1 MILDNIFRFITN
13 ISKDVNQRKSF
24 SYVTIRGLSIA
35 SNYLFSI
42 LVINL
47 FSKDNYGLFV
57 YGLSIFMILS
67 TLLKAG
73 VDVHFVKIFY
83 KFEKTGTPYWIKKL
97 EKRIVLSSIAT
108 ALLVA
113 IIVYSFNLV
122 GNASAAI
129 IPFII
134 SVPLYVYVHLNSA
147 KLRAISKILQF
158 AFLNVAGRIVF
169 SLILFLIFYY
179 VLFLRS
185 PFIIYASHF
194 FSVLLLLLFSCLWI
208 NKSFFYNN
216 NHNKRIPKSFKKQ
229 NKALMIKSYITVF
242 FLWGDRFFLSLICTP
257 ETVAEYDVSLK
268 IAMLM
273 MVAIEALKSSYAP
286 VFARHAEDPIALKK
300 HIKKS
305 TRVGVVFSFLIL
317 VCLITLGKF
326 ILGVFGPEF
335 IASYPLVIIISL
347 GYFFSAIFGQADNVI
362 EMCGLAKYYV
372 KPYFVVILISLILGI
387 LLSFKFGS
395 IGMAIGFSVGNVLFQ
410 ATAYMITYKRL
421 GIKTRVF

>member
-1 MILDNIFRFITN
+1 MILDNFFRSITN

-42 LVINL
+42 LVIKL
-47 FSKDNYGLFV
+47 FSKENYGFFV

-83 KFEKTGTPYWIKKL
+83 KFKKTGAPYWIKKI
-97 EKRIVLSSIAT
+97 ERRVVLFSTAT
-108 ALLVA
+108 ALIVA
-113 IIVYSFNLV
+113 TIVYSFNLA
-122 GNASAAI
+122 GKASVAI

-134 SVPLYVYVHLNSA
+134 SVPLYVFAHLNSA

-185 PFIIYASHF
+185 PFIIYAAHF

-216 NHNKRIPKSFKKQ
+216 HNRRVPPSFKIQ
-229 NKALMIKSYITVF
+229 NKPLMMKSYITVI
-242 FLWGDRFFLSLICTP
+242 FLWGDRFILSAICTP
-257 ETVAEYDVSLK
+257 EMVAEYDVSLK

-286 VFARHAEDPIALKK
+286 VFARHVGDVLTLKK

-305 TRVGVVFSFLIL
+305 ARVGVVFSFLVL
-317 VCLITLGKF
+317 VCLIFTGKF
-326 ILGVFGPEF
+326 VLGVFGSEF
-335 IASYPLVIIISL
+335 IASYPLVITISF
-347 GYFFSAIFGQADNVI
+347 GYFFSAIFGQADNVV

-372 KPYFVVILISLILGI
+372 KPYFVVIILSLILGTI
-387 LLSFKFGS
+387 LTFKFGP

-410 ATAYMITYKRL
+410 ATASVISYKRL